1 MSDDAYLEEV
11 LQEHGVSRE
20 EFERGKRARKELEF
34 NRTRLMEAGGIVM
47 GKARN
52 YAEQEIEDIEK
63 VRLCDFNCVCR
74 LNVILPMANFP
85 QEVEEK
91 KEKAKKAE
99 EENIEGW
106 LRVLHQ
112 GKGQEIT
119 LKVMVDTGAT
129 VNAITYGMVIDY
141 QLEGRK
147 TRLKEPQVLGL
158 AVGTFECKE
167 QITINWMGK
176 GNEEHDTSTFYVL
189 PRGQA
194 NITDRVIL
202 SREWLNKRCLLY
214 DKDPS
219 HYLKP
224 LLGGRQSVCT
234 RFESQSVLASMSH
247 SLIVLITNR
256 NLRKLQGHRHA
267 NRP

>member
-11 LQEHGVSRE
+11 LQKRGVSRDTYE
-20 EFERGKRARKELEF
+20 KGKRERRRQDF
-34 NRTRLMEAGGIVM
+34 IMNRFVRTGGMVM
-47 GKARN
+47 GEARDFE
-52 YAEQEIEDIEK
+52 EQEIEDIEK

-74 LNVILPMANFP
+74 PNVIPRIANFL

-224 LLGGRQSVCT
+224 LLGGRQSVCMP
-234 RFESQSVLASMSH
+234 FESQSVLASMSH
-247 SLIVLITNR
+247 SLIVLTTNR

-267 NRP
+267 NRL